1 MSVVGWRWAI
11 ANGPSKKRSDK
22 IGREERER
30 ERKKEKEE
38 ERERERERERT
49 NERTNERA
57 SEEGLVLLPTGL
69 SSQLT

>member
-30 ERKKEKEE
+30 KKERKGGREG
-38 ERERERERERT
+38 ERERERE